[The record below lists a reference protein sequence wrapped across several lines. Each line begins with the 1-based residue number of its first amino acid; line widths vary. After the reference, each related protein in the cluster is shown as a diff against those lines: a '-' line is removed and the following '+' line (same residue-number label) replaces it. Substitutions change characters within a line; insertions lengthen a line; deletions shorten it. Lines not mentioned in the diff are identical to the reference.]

1 MKWHRADRSTVSFS
15 LFLPFLWVIYGTGSE
30 TLLFINIFSIFFFIL
45 QVRRLT
51 AYVEQNRDLLA
62 KVAQRQEVWHA
73 FRELERKAKDPSR

>member
-1 MKWHRADRSTVSFS
+1 
-15 LFLPFLWVIYGTGSE
+15 
-30 TLLFINIFSIFFFIL
+30 
-45 QVRRLT
+45 VRRLT